1 VFTGLIE
8 RTGTI
13 ETLQH
18 LDSGGGRLRLKT
30 DLASIR
36 RGESLAVNG
45 VCLTALPLGQG
56 VIEADL
62 SQETLRR
69 TTLGTME
76 AGTEVNLE
84 LPLALGD
91 RLGGHLVQ
99 GHVDA
104 TGELLSIE
112 REGDFAVFRWS
123 FSPSHGDLIVDKGS
137 IAVDGISLTIV
148 EPDDSSFSVA
158 VIPETLAKTNLGS
171 AVAGQRANLEF
182 DIMAKH
188 ARHLFL
194 RYLESRA

>member
-8 RTGTI
+8 RTGRI
-13 ETLQH
+13 EGLQH
-18 LDSGGGRLRLKT
+18 LSSGGGRLHLKT
-30 DLASIR
+30 DLTSIR
-36 RGESLAVNG
+36 RGDSLAVNG
-45 VCLTALPLGQG
+45 VCLTALPMDHG

-112 REGDFAVFRWS
+112 REGSFAVFRWS
-123 FSPSHGDLIVDKGS
+123 FPPAHGDLIVDKGS

-171 AVAGQRANLEF
+171 AAAGQRANLEF

-194 RYLESRA
+194 RYLEHRA

>member
-1 VFTGLIE
+1 MFTGLIE
-8 RTGTI
+8 QTGTI
-13 ETLQH
+13 EKLQ
-18 LDSGGGRLRLKT
+18 LLETGGGRLHLKA
-30 DLASIR
+30 DLPSIR
-36 RGESLAVNG
+36 RGESLAVSG
-45 VCLTALPLGQG
+45 VCLTAIPLDRGT
-56 VIEADL
+56 IEADL
-62 SQETLRR
+62 SAETLRR
-69 TTLGTME
+69 TTLGTAE
-76 AGTEVNLE
+76 PGTRVNLE

-123 FSPSHGDLIVDKGS
+123 FPPSHGDLIVDKGS

-171 AVAGQRANLEF
+171 AVPGQQVNLEF

-194 RYLESRA
+194 RYLEPRA

>member
-8 RTGTI
+8 HRGVI
-13 ETLQH
+13 EKLQ
-18 LDSGGGRLRLKT
+18 LLESGGARLHLKA
-30 DLASIR
+30 DLPSIR

-45 VCLTALPLGQG
+45 VCLTAIPLDRGT
-56 VIEADL
+56 IEADL
-62 SQETLRR
+62 SAETLRR
-69 TTLGTME
+69 TTLGAT
-76 AGTEVNLE
+76 APGTEVNLE

-112 REGDFAVFRWS
+112 HEGDFAVFRWS
-123 FSPSHGDLIVDKGS
+123 FPHSHGDLIVDKGS

-171 AVAGQRANLEF
+171 AVPGQQVNLEF